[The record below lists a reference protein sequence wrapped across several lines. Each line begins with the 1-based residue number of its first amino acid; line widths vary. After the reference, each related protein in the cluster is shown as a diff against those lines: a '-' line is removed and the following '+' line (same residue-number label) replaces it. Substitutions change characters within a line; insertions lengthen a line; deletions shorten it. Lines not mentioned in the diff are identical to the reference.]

1 VPLTVSDVAGR
12 SGHFNLS
19 LGAVGLA
26 IGIGS
31 TLSAPAAGWL
41 ADHFGMRLAFYGL
54 TTVGIAA
61 VLLVA
66 FGMPETRPT
75 STEAAGEA
83 DLEAVARRDSCRGKS
98 R

>member
-1 VPLTVSDVAGR
+1 MWPISTPELPVTTGSSWA
-12 SGHFNLS
+12 FNL
-19 LGAVGLA
+19 
-26 IGIGS
+26 
-31 TLSAPAAGWL
+31 PK
-41 ADHFGMRLAFYGL
+41 
-54 TTVGIAA
+54 A

-66 FGMPETRPT
+66 FGMPETRST